1 MLSDRTKQEGQRQ
14 RVGCNIKLLLC
25 CWDIAVGNKTCC
37 ASRVQTLEIQ
47 GLLWSICCQQ
57 SFPKTLQQIG
67 SYRNK
72 ALQRPSQ
79 DATPCH
85 PSPKTSCIIWLLHL
99 TCRNLPHINSLQNS
113 FLCIPMNEFPSKPPK
128 IDNNV
133 INSFNVWWMWLF
145 RSPAQVFWVFVVIL
159 FCFFPPSAGNT
170 GWTCTFKPS
179 QNSQH
184 WGCRDADW
192 PIAKQVAR
200 KVISGM
206 ENISSRKSLM
216 LSVFIQFSQSPLNID
231 ANKCPQFMKTRLF
244 LEARQKMIKIA
255 TTKSNLLG
263 AQFRITKGHG
273 WRPHSGTSEHSPSQ
287 FSKWQDFDSIH

>member
-1 MLSDRTKQEGQRQ
+1 MLLRHSCWKQD
-14 RVGCNIKLLLC
+14 LLC
-25 CWDIAVGNKTCC
+25 LTSANTGDPRFTVIY
-37 ASRVQTLEIQ
+37 
-47 GLLWSICCQQ
+47 LLPAELPQDSPANWQLQEQ
-57 SFPKTLQQIG
+57 SSTAALTRCNPLPPFPKDKLYHLAFASHMQKSSTYKQSTKFISMQPDEWI
-67 SYRNK
+67 
-72 ALQRPSQ
+72 PI
-79 DATPCH
+79 
-85 PSPKTSCIIWLLHL
+85 KT
-99 TCRNLPHINSLQNS
+99 
-113 FLCIPMNEFPSKPPK
+113 PK

-145 RSPAQVFWVFVVIL
+145 RSPAQVFWVFVVVL
-159 FCFFPPSAGNT
+159 FWFFSPSAGNT

-192 PIAKQVAR
+192 PIAEQVAR

-273 WRPHSGTSEHSPSQ
+273 WRPHSGTSGHSPSQ